1 MSLLGEV
8 GFLAQNERVWKT
20 LGGLSKTR
28 VKWELGIFGFSLV
41 GDDVPRTIPE

>member
-20 LGGLSKTR
+20 LGGLSKNKGEMRTR
-28 VKWELGIFGFSLV
+28 DIRILLG
-41 GDDVPRTIPE
+41 RR